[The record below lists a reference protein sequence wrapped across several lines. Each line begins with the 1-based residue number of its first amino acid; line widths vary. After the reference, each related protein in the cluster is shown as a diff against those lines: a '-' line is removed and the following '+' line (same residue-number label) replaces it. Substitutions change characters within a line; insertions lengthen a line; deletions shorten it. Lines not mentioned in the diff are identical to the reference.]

1 MRVRR
6 FVTLILLVVWVLLG
20 PLSMTYIGCAGMGAM
35 CGSPCALPSCLL
47 TPLPNLSELP
57 LMSYV
62 SAFRP
67 RRPLTIFLQ
76 IPDPPPKAQALMA

>member
-47 TPLPNLSELP
+47 TSLPNLSALP
-57 LMSYV
+57 LGSYV
-62 SAFRP
+62 STALPERP
-67 RRPLTIFLQ
+67 PTIFLQ
-76 IPDPPPKAQALMA
+76 IPDPPPKPHALMA